1 MNRKYNLK
9 LDLQFRC
16 NNSTMK
22 FNQFDNNTSDFF
34 MRITNGGNLVD
45 IEKAIV
51 VLAIIK
57 PSGKVASQ
65 FVEVENGLVYAD
77 LKPNM
82 RDEIGIYT
90 AQAMLILEDERV
102 VTDVISYE
110 VEEDKIFSLLN
121 DTVGTSEEFTLLTDM
136 LSRLSAIEISEEQ
149 RVINEAERILSEEN
163 RKIEE
168 AKRVEAELIRQHE
181 EADRAKYDATR
192 ESNENIRKI
201 NEEARISSENVR
213 LENEAN
219 RIEQEANRV
228 KAEQLRK
235 DNYNLMTEDEE
246 RRRSEANAHKEAEV
260 LRFQAET
267 NRVNEEA
274 KRRTTEQARVSAE
287 NTRVSN
293 ENTRKA
299 NETTRQT
306 NETHRVE
313 AETQRQNRYNSFILE
328 AEANANNF
336 ENYTNNAKIKE
347 EERKSNE
354 LNRKSQEDR
363 RVSNEVERI
372 SNENTRKANENARI
386 ESEKQRVD
394 AENLRKEKIIEIQS
408 DYDSLKK
415 VIIDEN
421 ASANL
426 QNQINQTNSQLEHKA
441 NKNEVFSMVN
451 MGQDIKEA
459 MTGGSVAV
467 VGQDM
472 VMLENFHSSV
482 RDRLGASQDMAIN
495 SWFNG
500 YYTQTLDFKEFDS
513 WKCTNISVKP
523 GDILYLSG
531 GNTNATYNLVTFADD
546 SKQILGSVSGGKVYS
561 EHEVI
566 VPKNTTRMYISY
578 EETTPFTYKKLYL
591 PDMKEILSDVET
603 AKMDINCTMYGKCIL
618 DTDWMLGGIVGNTGV
633 DNSVTFMAKTSF
645 ISTEGMGKIK
655 LSNIGNLTA
664 LYINIICYD
673 NDMQH
678 LGYVES
684 NVVDTYDYIIPEEC
698 KFIRVTVRNA
708 FDMETPINDVQEFIN
723 SNISVTSDNANIVET
738 NINLKQMNNLLCNVS
753 ANLDTKLGTYDNLD
767 IEFTNGYYNQYLQF
781 VSHDT
786 WKCAKIVNNSY
797 NKLKVTGGN
806 TNSSFNLITFTDI
819 ENNILGAV
827 RGGTS
832 YADLEVDVPKGTT
845 NIYMSYECTTPL
857 KLMNFSYI
865 NVVDDLIKLQNF
877 NNEVKTNLIDYT
889 ELSIE
894 YVNGYY
900 NKTLDFVS
908 FDTWKCAKVDI
919 EDVIELII
927 TGGNT
932 NSDLNLVSFTDAE
945 NNILGYVKGGES
957 IQDLQVSVPT
967 ETVYMYISY
976 EEKTPVTMFAL
987 KTSSQIIKV
996 NDELKKIKQDI
1007 TILKSGNSLIG
1018 KTWNAVGD
1026 SITQRNDYQPIIVER
1041 TGVIVTSMKGLAS
1054 STIAINNTYLQ
1065 SKSIVER
1072 VCGLNGNN
1080 AYEDADIWT
1089 IFGGVNDWLYN
1100 TPVGTISDTD
1110 NTTFYG
1116 ALKSICE
1123 NIILRPNN
1131 PRLILFTPLQSNRN
1145 GANSNGVV
1153 MNEYRRAIIEV
1164 GEYYSVPV
1172 VDLYK
1177 EGGINPINLS
1187 TTAPDGVHPT
1197 SEATLLYIPKI
1208 IDEMNKLY

>member
-34 MRITNGGNLVD
+34 IKISNGGKSFDV
-45 IEKAIV
+45 EKAIV
-51 VLAIIK
+51 VLAVIK

-82 RDEIGIYT
+82 RDETGIYT

-260 LRFQAET
+260 LRVQAET

-372 SNENTRKANENARI
+372 SNENARI

-394 AENLRKEKIIEIQS
+394 AENLRKEKIVEIQS

-426 QNQINQTNSQLEHKA
+426 QNQINQTNSQLAH
-441 NKNEVFSMVN
+441 NKNELDSKINDLNVLKATKNELDVERKRIDSFTRLEEGSTTGDAELIDAREGADGVTYNNIGSAIRTQFERINSSMYDFTKGENILEHISMIPATQLNSADGETYSWDSISCSPFIPVE
-451 MGQDIKEA
+451 DIKY
-459 MTGGSVAV
+459 AV
-467 VGQDM
+467 IGTNNSYSDNVLVCCYYD
-472 VMLENFHSSV
+472 ENKRF
-482 RDRLGASQDMAIN
+482 
-495 SWFNG
+495 
-500 YYTQTLDFKEFDS
+500 
-513 WKCTNISVKP
+513 
-523 GDILYLSG
+523 
-531 GNTNATYNLVTFADD
+531 
-546 SKQILGSVSGGKVYS
+546 LGSGKTQGNPGEYYY
-561 EHEVI
+561 HE
-566 VPKNTTRMYISY
+566 
-578 EETTPFTYKKLYL
+578 
-591 PDMKEILSDVET
+591 
-603 AKMDINCTMYGKCIL
+603 G
-618 DTDWMLGGIVGNTGV
+618 
-633 DNSVTFMAKTSF
+633 
-645 ISTEGMGKIK
+645 
-655 LSNIGNLTA
+655 
-664 LYINIICYD
+664 
-673 NDMQH
+673 Q
-678 LGYVES
+678 
-684 NVVDTYDYIIPEEC
+684 
-698 KFIRVTVRNA
+698 KFIRFSTNTSSVTGIKGIIPYKEGVHTYDVRN
-708 FDMETPINDVQEFIN
+708 DVYKELYLKKEEAPNLIAPLK
-723 SNISVTSDNANIVET
+723 SDIAN
-738 NINLKQMNNLLCNVS
+738 
-753 ANLDTKLGTYDNLD
+753 
-767 IEFTNGYYNQYLQF
+767 
-781 VSHDT
+781 
-786 WKCAKIVNNSY
+786 VNN
-797 NKLKVTGGN
+797 KV
-806 TNSSFNLITFTDI
+806 S
-819 ENNILGAV
+819 
-827 RGGTS
+827 
-832 YADLEVDVPKGTT
+832 
-845 NIYMSYECTTPL
+845 
-857 KLMNFSYI
+857 
-865 NVVDDLIKLQNF
+865 
-877 NNEVKTNLIDYT
+877 
-889 ELSIE
+889 
-894 YVNGYY
+894 
-900 NKTLDFVS
+900 
-908 FDTWKCAKVDI
+908 
-919 EDVIELII
+919 
-927 TGGNT
+927 
-932 NSDLNLVSFTDAE
+932 
-945 NNILGYVKGGES
+945 
-957 IQDLQVSVPT
+957 
-967 ETVYMYISY
+967 
-976 EEKTPVTMFAL
+976 
-987 KTSSQIIKV
+987 
-996 NDELKKIKQDI
+996 DI
-1007 TILKSGNSLIG
+1007 TITEYRNICNSAFEDGSLNHSTGLPQNDSSYCRMKDYVSVIGGKEIWFVRGSSVGPNVQDVFEYDYNYGLIKVTRDIYNQNHTG
-1018 KTWNAVGD
+1018 HTNKITLHEDTRFIKTCSWFTGSEEDSNIEYAIYYTETGITRYEPYSNP
-1026 SITQRNDYQPIIVER
+1026 SITIKKEYMPKETIKPIVVFNFDLTNIDERYHTLQKYGYTGTWQVGEGAVNYNREALNTLIQSGHDLSPYAGLLDEEYKDTSNHEANITKLAEKIQTLLDDMKQLGEYNPVMWSCARHRGGYVVSEAVKKFPFKYIRCSWGVDENGEDYYINPKCEAGEIEQFPLVLGQVPTFAQAKQVIDTRIADKCSIIMPMCHTLEYDNITEPNYFENLVAYVKQLEDEGIVEVMNMREYYERHFPIQGARDDR
-1041 TGVIVTSMKGLAS
+1041 TRLMS
-1054 STIAINNTYLQ
+1054 AIN
-1065 SKSIVER
+1065 
-1072 VCGLNGNN
+1072 
-1080 AYEDADIWT
+1080 DI
-1089 IFGGVNDWLYN
+1089 
-1100 TPVGTISDTD
+1100 
-1110 NTTFYG
+1110 
-1116 ALKSICE
+1116 
-1123 NIILRPNN
+1123 R
-1131 PRLILFTPLQSNRN
+1131 
-1145 GANSNGVV
+1145 
-1153 MNEYRRAIIEV
+1153 
-1164 GEYYSVPV
+1164 
-1172 VDLYK
+1172 
-1177 EGGINPINLS
+1177 NLS
-1187 TTAPDGVHPT
+1187 LA
-1197 SEATLLYIPKI
+1197 
-1208 IDEMNKLY
+1208 

>member
-1 MNRKYNLK
+1 MNKKYNLK

-16 NNSTMK
+16 NNSIMK

-235 DNYNLMTEDEE
+235 DNYNLMTKDEE
-246 RRRSEANAHKEAEV
+246 RRRSEANAHREAEV
-260 LRFQAET
+260 LRVQAENT
-267 NRVNEEA
+267 RVNEEA

-336 ENYTNNAKIKE
+336 ENYTNAAKVNE
-347 EERKSNE
+347 GERKSNE

-394 AENLRKEKIIEIQS
+394 AENLRKEKIVEIQS

-441 NKNEVFSMVN
+441 NYNTVWNMAN
-451 MGQDIKEA
+451 MGQDVKEA
-459 MTGGSVAV
+459 MSGGSVAI
-467 VGQDM
+467 VGEDM
-472 VMLENFHSSV
+472 VLEENIVDGQVKIYKTDLTDFV
-482 RDRLGASQDMAIN
+482 NL
-495 SWFNG
+495 FNG
-500 YYTQTLDFKEFDS
+500 DYRSD
-513 WKCTNISVKP
+513 C
-523 GDILYLSG
+523 
-531 GNTNATYNLVTFADD
+531 FA
-546 SKQILGSVSGGKVYS
+546 S
-561 EHEVI
+561 
-566 VPKNTTRMYISY
+566 
-578 EETTPFTYKKLYL
+578 
-591 PDMKEILSDVET
+591 
-603 AKMDINCTMYGKCIL
+603 
-618 DTDWMLGGIVGNTGV
+618 
-633 DNSVTFMAKTSF
+633 
-645 ISTEGMGKIK
+645 
-655 LSNIGNLTA
+655 
-664 LYINIICYD
+664 
-673 NDMQH
+673 
-678 LGYVES
+678 
-684 NVVDTYDYIIPEEC
+684 
-698 KFIRVTVRNA
+698 
-708 FDMETPINDVQEFIN
+708 N
-723 SNISVTSDNANIVET
+723 SNISVASGDTVRTAIIELEENCEYEVKTFKNDRFRITLHNSLFEGEKLTGGKGIVYYSDGSINSISFTNTSYKYAYITVSNSSVDCKLYVYKKNQNLNSNIKVSQDNIKEGFLVNYNIIKLSSYRSDYYVDTNGRLIIATGDTARTTYFKLKPNTNYEFEIPYGDRQMVSLTTYEFGGSGKSKYIVDKDGIFEFNSENYQYCHIYVSNSYQEPVITIREKTLVVNGEELKVSSSSNNYINVKDYGATGNGVTNDTETVLKALDIAKQGDGVLYFPNGTYMVDRSIYMSSNMQIIGARGATIKKFPAITQLITQDVEEGQT
-738 NINLKQMNNLLCNVS
+738 YVYVEDASKYYVGQDAEIGSDREGSARWATPLLITAIDLDTNKIEFEAYYKTGATQAYSAGGYFTSSFSILRTNGTKEVAENILIQGITLDGNRQDDEPSEWGLSCIHIDPDNRNHHKYKQSDIRIIDVEIYNSPADAISDQSSCDSYISGCTLVNAKRHGVHWGTVFNNAVFDGNTVKDCGLDGVFWCENVSYVRCVNNYIENCNRGCDASAGGTTWGLDSIISNNIFNNMRDYVIYIPTWKGVVVSNNIIKNINNTPIY
-753 ANLDTKLGTYDNLD
+753 A
-767 IEFTNGYYNQYLQF
+767 
-781 VSHDT
+781 
-786 WKCAKIVNNSY
+786 NNSIHV
-797 NKLKVTGGN
+797 NI
-806 TNSSFNLITFTDI
+806 S
-819 ENNILGAV
+819 NNILKDFIVEGKS
-827 RGGTS
+827 GI
-832 YADLEVDVPKGTT
+832 YAT
-845 NIYMSYECTTPL
+845 NADYLTI
-857 KLMNFSYI
+857 I
-865 NVVDDLIKLQNF
+865 GNVIDNPNGKKVTLTGS
-877 NNEVKTNLIDYT
+877 TN
-889 ELSIE
+889 
-894 YVNGYY
+894 
-900 NKTLDFVS
+900 
-908 FDTWKCAKVDI
+908 
-919 EDVIELII
+919 VIEL
-927 TGGNT
+927 G
-932 NSDLNLVSFTDAE
+932 
-945 NNILGYVKGGES
+945 
-957 IQDLQVSVPT
+957 
-967 ETVYMYISY
+967 
-976 EEKTPVTMFAL
+976 
-987 KTSSQIIKV
+987 
-996 NDELKKIKQDI
+996 
-1007 TILKSGNSLIG
+1007 
-1018 KTWNAVGD
+1018 
-1026 SITQRNDYQPIIVER
+1026 
-1041 TGVIVTSMKGLAS
+1041 
-1054 STIAINNTYLQ
+1054 
-1065 SKSIVER
+1065 
-1072 VCGLNGNN
+1072 NGN
-1080 AYEDADIWT
+1080 
-1089 IFGGVNDWLYN
+1089 
-1100 TPVGTISDTD
+1100 
-1110 NTTFYG
+1110 
-1116 ALKSICE
+1116 
-1123 NIILRPNN
+1123 
-1131 PRLILFTPLQSNRN
+1131 
-1145 GANSNGVV
+1145 
-1153 MNEYRRAIIEV
+1153 
-1164 GEYYSVPV
+1164 
-1172 VDLYK
+1172 
-1177 EGGINPINLS
+1177 
-1187 TTAPDGVHPT
+1187 
-1197 SEATLLYIPKI
+1197 
-1208 IDEMNKLY
+1208 

>member
-16 NNSTMK
+16 NNSIMK

-57 PSGKVASQ
+57 PSGKVSSQ

-82 RDEIGIYT
+82 KDEIGTYT
-90 AQAMLILEDERV
+90 AKAMLILEDERV

-149 RVINEAERILSEEN
+149 RMINEAERILSEEN

-260 LRFQAET
+260 LRVQAET

-293 ENTRKA
+293 ESTRKA

-426 QNQINQTNSQLEHKA
+426 QNQINQTNSQLEHNENLIENYQYYKVDWFNEFQKIKTKNDDSIFINKKNDDDIYLYVNHYKNNYQRWLLSKSGSGLDNNVETHINGDAWQIKTCDLISLGLINKMLSTEASMNGSWVNYGGIYTSSTVNDTIEFAVNGSKIFIRGTFKPDGGIA
-441 NKNEVFSMVN
+441 NIYIDNEFYCKFDMYDTAS
-451 MGQDIKEA
+451 
-459 MTGGSVAV
+459 GGTTITKLVA
-467 VGQDM
+467 DN
-472 VMLENFHSSV
+472 LENKDHIVKIEVAKEKSLSSSGYNVRIHSV
-482 RDRLGASQDMAIN
+482 LGENTEDI
-495 SWFNG
+495 FN
-500 YYTQTLDFKEFDS
+500 
-513 WKCTNISVKP
+513 
-523 GDILYLSG
+523 
-531 GNTNATYNLVTFADD
+531 NL
-546 SKQILGSVSGGKVYS
+546 
-561 EHEVI
+561 
-566 VPKNTTRMYISY
+566 N
-578 EETTPFTYKKLYL
+578 
-591 PDMKEILSDVET
+591 
-603 AKMDINCTMYGKCIL
+603 
-618 DTDWMLGGIVGNTGV
+618 
-633 DNSVTFMAKTSF
+633 
-645 ISTEGMGKIK
+645 
-655 LSNIGNLTA
+655 NLT
-664 LYINIICYD
+664 
-673 NDMQH
+673 
-678 LGYVES
+678 
-684 NVVDTYDYIIPEEC
+684 
-698 KFIRVTVRNA
+698 
-708 FDMETPINDVQEFIN
+708 ETPISMPSGRNFRYGQSAIEIAIN
-723 SNISVTSDNANIVET
+723 TTFNNSSVWSGTYHKYLYPTENANIFIDG
-738 NINLKQMNNLLCNVS
+738 INLNNLEVS
-753 ANLDTKLGTYDNLD
+753 RFYICKDFKLIQKLIMQNKDSDIAEVKMLHHATSDGLHIKWDLKWLVNCYVNTSYNCMYGT
-767 IEFTNGYYNQYLQF
+767 
-781 VSHDT
+781 S
-786 WKCAKIVNNSY
+786 VNN
-797 NKLKVTGGN
+797 LKFGDSQEVYTAIYDDKEHGN
-806 TNSSFNLITFTDI
+806 YYTDTIIGWNSTDDYCIGLKAINYQNMKYTNT
-819 ENNILGAV
+819 
-827 RGGTS
+827 
-832 YADLEVDVPKGTT
+832 PKGMYYRDRITDMK
-845 NIYMSYECTTPL
+845 IYFHRF
-857 KLMNFSYI
+857 KGN
-865 NVVDDLIKLQNF
+865 
-877 NNEVKTNLIDYT
+877 
-889 ELSIE
+889 
-894 YVNGYY
+894 
-900 NKTLDFVS
+900 
-908 FDTWKCAKVDI
+908 
-919 EDVIELII
+919 VIE
-927 TGGNT
+927 GDKWQ
-932 NSDLNLVSFTDAE
+932 SEFLV
-945 NNILGYVKGGES
+945 G
-957 IQDLQVSVPT
+957 
-967 ETVYMYISY
+967 
-976 EEKTPVTMFAL
+976 
-987 KTSSQIIKV
+987 
-996 NDELKKIKQDI
+996 
-1007 TILKSGNSLIG
+1007 IG
-1018 KTWNAVGD
+1018 HCP
-1026 SITQRNDYQPIIVER
+1026 Q
-1041 TGVIVTSMKGLAS
+1041 
-1054 STIAINNTYLQ
+1054 
-1065 SKSIVER
+1065 
-1072 VCGLNGNN
+1072 
-1080 AYEDADIWT
+1080 
-1089 IFGGVNDWLYN
+1089 
-1100 TPVGTISDTD
+1100 
-1110 NTTFYG
+1110 
-1116 ALKSICE
+1116 
-1123 NIILRPNN
+1123 
-1131 PRLILFTPLQSNRN
+1131 
-1145 GANSNGVV
+1145 
-1153 MNEYRRAIIEV
+1153 
-1164 GEYYSVPV
+1164 
-1172 VDLYK
+1172 VDL
-1177 EGGINPINLS
+1177 
-1187 TTAPDGVHPT
+1187 
-1197 SEATLLYIPKI
+1197 LL
-1208 IDEMNKLY
+1208 NN

>member
-34 MRITNGGNLVD
+34 MRITNGGNLID

-394 AENLRKEKIIEIQS
+394 AENLRKEKIVEIQS

-426 QNQINQTNSQLEHKA
+426 QNQINQTNSQLEQKVNQSELEIEKARIDSFVTLSEGSTTGDAELIDGRVGANGVIYNNLGTAIRTQNLNIKRTIDGIAYCNNMFTGARKVKNAYFDWKEMSSTSYSYFEVELKEGVTYYFYPRVRIINIVNPNGSTSININAECNTGKPYQYTATKSNKAYITMYNTDINSGNAKMSTEQDEKLVSSYGKYNLTKPVDLSENEDFSSLKSDVDDFKNFVVHSNNLATFAKYTPDAFYREGNHVIDSTKKYGYFKIPLKA
-441 NKNEVFSMVN
+441 NVRYAIHPKARMVDYCSDLDEHLLFDEFIDN
-451 MGQDIKEA
+451 KDNPTIYSTVDGYAYVTIYQEDLSKIKIFEESVGSHFVVNNYGEQALQDKVSLKEHKDIKELNDNIA
-459 MTGGSVAV
+459 YSNNLLTNAPRVDNYYFLNKNSI
-467 VGQDM
+467 
-472 VMLENFHSSV
+472 HSSTGYCYYNV
-482 RDRLGASQDMAIN
+482 KLEAGKTYYFYPKIRVLALYKTDGTLFSSKNDSSIDTKQQYSYTPSEDFDAYIT
-495 SWFNG
+495 
-500 YYTQTLDFKEFDS
+500 YYTSDNGNHKLSVLEDNKLVSTIGKRMLHHDISIDNHINDLISK
-513 WKCTNISVKP
+513 TNILYKKKWAVI
-523 GDILYLSG
+523 GDSFTAGDFSGWTDENGLSG
-531 GNTNATYNLVTFADD
+531 TSSPVLYDSETKMYKTYPWW
-546 SKQILGSVSGGKVYS
+546 I
-561 EHEVI
+561 
-566 VPKNTTRMYISY
+566 
-578 EETTPFTYKKLYL
+578 
-591 PDMKEILSDVET
+591 MKR
-603 AKMDINCTMYGKCIL
+603 
-618 DTDWMLGGIVGNTGV
+618 
-633 DNSVTFMAKTSF
+633 
-645 ISTEGMGKIK
+645 
-655 LSNIGNLTA
+655 
-664 LYINIICYD
+664 
-673 NDMQH
+673 NDMQIQNFYQGGRT
-678 LGYVES
+678 LATPADGTFKNS
-684 NVVDTYDYIIPEEC
+684 ITYNDMYKQIDKDVDYITIYLG
-698 KFIRVTVRNA
+698 
-708 FDMETPINDVQEFIN
+708 INDGHHMPGSSGDDGE
-723 SNISVTSDNANIVET
+723 
-738 NINLKQMNNLLCNVS
+738 
-753 ANLDTKLGTYDNLD
+753 DTTGAIPIGT
-767 IEFTNGYYNQYLQF
+767 E
-781 VSHDT
+781 
-786 WKCAKIVNNSY
+786 
-797 NKLKVTGGN
+797 
-806 TNSSFNLITFTDI
+806 
-819 ENNILGAV
+819 
-827 RGGTS
+827 
-832 YADLEVDVPKGTT
+832 
-845 NIYMSYECTTPL
+845 
-857 KLMNFSYI
+857 
-865 NVVDDLIKLQNF
+865 
-877 NNEVKTNLIDYT
+877 
-889 ELSIE
+889 
-894 YVNGYY
+894 
-900 NKTLDFVS
+900 
-908 FDTWKCAKVDI
+908 
-919 EDVIELII
+919 
-927 TGGNT
+927 
-932 NSDLNLVSFTDAE
+932 
-945 NNILGYVKGGES
+945 
-957 IQDLQVSVPT
+957 
-967 ETVYMYISY
+967 
-976 EEKTPVTMFAL
+976 
-987 KTSSQIIKV
+987 
-996 NDELKKIKQDI
+996 
-1007 TILKSGNSLIG
+1007 
-1018 KTWNAVGD
+1018 
-1026 SITQRNDYQPIIVER
+1026 
-1041 TGVIVTSMKGLAS
+1041 
-1054 STIAINNTYLQ
+1054 
-1065 SKSIVER
+1065 
-1072 VCGLNGNN
+1072 
-1080 AYEDADIWT
+1080 
-1089 IFGGVNDWLYN
+1089 
-1100 TPVGTISDTD
+1100 SDT
-1110 NTTFYG
+1110 TTATFYG
-1116 ALKSICE
+1116 AWNVLLKDLITLYPYAHIG
-1123 NIILRPNN
+1123 II
-1131 PRLILFTPLQSNRN
+1131 I
-1145 GANSNGVV
+1145 SNGMDTDEHVRASIKMAKKWGIPYLNLDSGYDV
-1153 MNEYRRAIIEV
+1153 PLLNRTRKGTRTETCDEARAIRNAQYRVSDSNGHPNHLVHKFQSTFIENFLR
-1164 GEYYSVPV
+1164 S
-1172 VDLYK
+1172 L
-1177 EGGINPINLS
+1177 
-1187 TTAPDGVHPT
+1187 
-1197 SEATLLYIPKI
+1197 
-1208 IDEMNKLY
+1208 